1 MFEGGIVTAA
11 VWRDIDALTGFR
23 PTGGGGSMILLVVLH
38 LHGISGGTRRVHQ
51 RLLCVSGYMALFLRE
66 DWHIYDVDSW
76 MATSLP
82 SDVSEAA
89 IHTYQT
95 YSILDLTILL

>member
-1 MFEGGIVTAA
+1 M
-11 VWRDIDALTGFR
+11 
-23 PTGGGGSMILLVVLH
+23 
-38 LHGISGGTRRVHQ
+38 HQ

-76 MATSLP
+76 MAASLP

-89 IHTYQT
+89 IHTYKT

>member
-1 MFEGGIVTAA
+1 M
-11 VWRDIDALTGFR
+11 
-23 PTGGGGSMILLVVLH
+23 
-38 LHGISGGTRRVHQ
+38 HQ

-66 DWHIYDVDSW
+66 DSGISTMLTARLW

>member
-1 MFEGGIVTAA
+1 M
-11 VWRDIDALTGFR
+11 
-23 PTGGGGSMILLVVLH
+23 
-38 LHGISGGTRRVHQ
+38 HQ
-51 RLLCVSGYMALFLRE
+51 RLLCVSGYMALLIRE